1 MPTYEYKCTK
11 CGYRFEEF
19 QAITDPPIDKCPK
32 CKGKTKRLISGGTGF
47 LLKGHGFYS
56 TDHRSESYK
65 KGEIRDRGDSTPS
78 PKSSDKKDETKSK
91 PKKDAK

>member
-11 CGYRFEEF
+11 CGYIFEEF
-19 QAITDPPIDKCPK
+19 QSINDRPFNECPK
-32 CKGKTKRLISGGTGF
+32 CKGKTERVITGGTGF
-47 LLKGHGFYS
+47 LLKGTGFYS

-65 KGEIRDRGDSTPS
+65 KGEIKERDSFAPS
-78 PKSSDKKDETKSK
+78 PSTDGKKDDTKKK